1 MNDNKE
7 IKISNEEIEKI
18 LGINKKDF
26 PKYATQIINLIN
38 QNAQGTRP
46 KVVGQLSELIQE
58 FKGKSVNEWK
68 EWYLQ
73 RYPNAINEA
82 TEKIYSKFL
91 EMKESM
97 DKIDKQMIRDWVEDL
112 GISKTFT
119 GLKFQEAIIKKI
131 AEAKKENYRLAN
143 KEEEA
148 KGIDGY
154 IGNEAVSIKPDTYK
168 MEKRLPEN
176 IPIKI
181 VYYTK
186 EKDGIKIQY

>member
-1 MNDNKE
+1 M
-7 IKISNEEIEKI
+7 
-18 LGINKKDF
+18 
-26 PKYATQIINLIN
+26 
-38 QNAQGTRP
+38 
-46 KVVGQLSELIQE
+46 
-58 FKGKSVNEWK
+58 
-68 EWYLQ
+68 
-73 RYPNAINEA
+73 
-82 TEKIYSKFL
+82 TEK
-91 EMKESM
+91 KEKEAPFMESAWM
-97 DKIDKQMIRDWVEDL
+97 RDTNDKMIRDWVEDL
-112 GISKTFT
+112 VISKTFT